1 MGELN
6 SSTGSRPASAE
17 DLRLQQ
23 SLREQMAQLSV
34 PLLQNRSNSH
44 EFLFYAFLD
53 GTGQDLNNPKLGE
66 PTTIGLAFKQVEQ
79 RANEPESR
87 IGTHYSRGIGTQQNA
102 LGRALDGA
110 FAYSWDDG
118 IKEAYRA
125 LADQAQQWK
134 QADPEAQ
141 IRLVSAGYS
150 RGAVQVAGLA
160 RLVDAYGIANPASLE
175 FGKDTN
181 GNITVMSKLPA
192 LVAPGQ
198 AVQATLHLDPVA
210 THMPANFDARLPPS
224 VISRVSILAADERRE
239 LFPHQTINDP
249 GITADRL
256 AINVTAPGGHS
267 NVGGGNKEPGM
278 EILTGNAAFDY
289 LNRLSD
295 TPLFEKRP
303 VPTDLSSITVY
314 QAGGATAVFGLKLD
328 NDGQRN
334 LRDELANCKIVD
346 PCRDSE
352 PVDQKLAS
360 QFEYRSI
367 PFDAVEQAQLQALVQ
382 QAMHRDMVRT
392 EPPRPSLDSP
402 QHPSHSSLLRIREG
416 VQIAERSGQISFTS
430 DTEREQFSRSAL
442 ASMKDSRDIS
452 RVDTV
457 VIGTK
462 GYAFLV
468 ENGSN
473 AHDQRRVP
481 FDIEQAKHTPLA
493 ISDQILERA
502 GQDANL
508 RQDQQ
513 RHQGHARDANE
524 PAMGGMA
531 R

>member
-1 MGELN
+1 MGN
-6 SSTGSRPASAE
+6 VGAGSGSRPATAD
-17 DLRLQQ
+17 DLNRELELHRQLGALAVPILQRRDDPHQ
-23 SLREQMAQLSV
+23 
-34 PLLQNRSNSH
+34 H
-44 EFLFYAFLD
+44 LFFAFLD
-53 GTGQDLNNPKLGE
+53 GTGQDLNNPKLGD
-66 PTTIGLAFKQVEQ
+66 PTTIGLAFQQAE
-79 RANEPESR
+79 RLERDPGNRLGA
-87 IGTHYSRGIGTQQNA
+87 HYSKGIGTQSDA
-102 LGRALDGA
+102 IGRAIDGA
-110 FAYSWDDG
+110 FAHSYRDG
-118 IKEAYRA
+118 IEKAYLA
-125 LADQAQQWK
+125 LANRSAVWMRDDPQA
-134 QADPEAQ
+134 E
-141 IRLVSAGYS
+141 ISVVGAGYS
-150 RGAVQVAGLA
+150 RGAVQTPGLL
-160 RLVDAYGIANPASLE
+160 RLVDKYGIANPDSLA
-175 FGKDTN
+175 FGSDRD
-181 GNITVMSKLPA
+181 GNITVVSELPP
-192 LVAPGQ
+192 LVAPGKVAQ
-198 AVQATLHLDPVA
+198 AALLLDPVA
-210 THMPANFDARLPPS
+210 THMPANYDARLPPS

-256 AINVTAPGGHS
+256 AINATAPGGHS
-267 NVGGGNKEPGM
+267 NVGGGNKEPGL

-289 LNRLSD
+289 LNQLSD
-295 TPLFEKRP
+295 RPLFEKRP
-303 VPTDLSSITVY
+303 VPTDLSSVTVY

-334 LRDELANCKIVD
+334 LRDELASCKIVD

-367 PFDAVEQAQLQALVQ
+367 PVDAIERAQLQALVQ
-382 QAMHRDMVRT
+382 QALQRDMART
-392 EPPRPSLDSP
+392 APPRPSPDSP
-402 QHPSHSSLLRIREG
+402 EHPSHSSLLRIREG
-416 VQIAERSGQISFTS
+416 VQIAERSGQISFAS

-452 RVDTV
+452 WVDAV
-457 VIGTK
+457 VVGTK

-481 FDIEQAKHTPLA
+481 FDIEQAKHMPLA

-508 RQDQQ
+508 QQDQQ
-513 RHQGHARDANE
+513 RQQGQARDAIE